1 MIASKQ
7 QKKVEHFSDSTQQ
20 NEDVDIFAGL
30 TLPVAPSHN
39 IVINQPP
46 QSASDEERISY
57 SPNIDSQIQKSTIE
71 AVSNDIQKVSNQI
84 YLSIWTKIRLLT
96 TLQYSQRR
104 LTRQI
109 FQSQNRILLRMRY
122 QKILLQ
128 TYRLNYQTYTQL
140 LKMDI
145 ILKVRVYI
153 L

>member
-71 AVSNDIQKVSNQI
+71 AVSNDIQNNSNN
-84 YLSIWTKIRLLT
+84 SESVEPNLLIHLDEDQAVDNFAIFSASVNKTNLPKSKSNTAENEISEDT
-96 TLQYSQRR
+96 TSNLP
-104 LTRQI
+104 
-109 FQSQNRILLRMRY
+109 
-122 QKILLQ
+122 
-128 TYRLNYQTYTQL
+128 TQL
-140 LKMDI
+140 SNLYTTVEDGH
-145 ILKVRVYI
+145 YS
-153 L
+153 